1 MRLFPY
7 LLYLILIS
15 LHVVILADLTSIV
28 GVKIDLAAFIILAVA
43 MYKGELA
50 SLWFG
55 FLAGLTAGAT
65 LPNAIGWFGLFG
77 ATLGLTANRFKD
89 RINVDS
95 FAAKLLMTFTGVVLF
110 NLAVAAVIQ
119 SEGLGALWWR
129 DVLAGALYT
138 TIVAALFFAI
148 KHGYLTGQRFKSI
161 F

>member
-1 MRLFPY
+1 LRIIPYILY
-7 LLYLILIS
+7 LLLIS

-28 GVKIDLAAFIILAVA
+28 GVKIDLAAFLILAVA
-43 MYKGELA
+43 LYKGELA

-55 FLAGLTAGAT
+55 FAAGLTAGAT
-65 LPNAIGWFGLFG
+65 LPNAIGWFALFG
-77 ATLGLTANRFKD
+77 AALGLGANRVKD

-95 FAAKLLMTFTGVVLF
+95 LAAKLLMTFTGVVLF
-110 NLAVAAVIQ
+110 NLAVSSVIQ

-129 DVLAGALYT
+129 DVPAGALYT
-138 TIVAALFFAI
+138 TILAAVFFAI